1 MIMKKKYT
9 LHELK
14 LIINSKKPELAE
26 VYNVSNI
33 FIFGSYAKET
43 QTDESDI
50 DLLIETNK
58 PISLF
63 KFVNLKQ
70 YFENLLGKKIDLGTP
85 NSLKPLVKNAI
96 LKEAVQV

>member
-1 MIMKKKYT
+1 MKDKYT
-9 LHELK
+9 LNELK
-14 LIINSKKPELAE
+14 LIINGKKPELAE
-26 VYNVSNI
+26 IFSVSNI

-43 QTDESDI
+43 QTEESDI
-50 DLLIETNK
+50 DLLVETTK

-85 NSLKPLVKNAI
+85 NSLKPLVKDVI
-96 LKEAVQV
+96 LSEAVQI